1 MSIKRKDNKGRIL
14 RDGEIQKAD
23 GRYEY
28 RYNDVKG
35 VRRSLYSWRLTKSDP
50 VPEGKRQCED
60 LRSLEKAVT
69 KDVLDGIDSKS
80 KATLNSRWE
89 IYISNKPELRETT
102 RDTYYYMY
110 RKYIQDELGGMKIA
124 SISYS
129 VMKAFFNR
137 LIFDLGLK
145 SNSVRS
151 IYTILHPVF
160 KVAVRDGL
168 IRTNPLE
175 GILKELNLDNPKK
188 HGLTEKQQ
196 IAFLNYLDEN
206 YIFRHWKPLFVC
218 LLGTGC
224 RASEMLGLKWS
235 DILWEENLISIT
247 HALSYKNERKDTL
260 TKTESGVRV
269 IPMFQ
274 SVRLALL
281 EEKIRHPGSEYVFV
295 NRSGKPRV
303 PYDINKAIDRILEH
317 YKLEGRTPEIPNF
330 TAHQLRHTFCMRLCE
345 RETDLK
351 LIQEIMGHAKIST
364 TMDIYNESTVDRKK
378 ASFERIESTTDFT
391 TSSRRVM

>member
-218 LLGTGC
+218 LLGTHLKPPVVEPEQAPINIRQPRMTHVICGQ
-224 RASEMLGLKWS
+224 RAASSLNSPVVVM
-235 DILWEENLISIT
+235 N
-247 HALSYKNERKDTL
+247 DT
-260 TKTESGVRV
+260 TW
-269 IPMFQ
+269 
-274 SVRLALL
+274 
-281 EEKIRHPGSEYVFV
+281 
-295 NRSGKPRV
+295 
-303 PYDINKAIDRILEH
+303 NKA
-317 YKLEGRTPEIPNF
+317 
-330 TAHQLRHTFCMRLCE
+330 
-345 RETDLK
+345 
-351 LIQEIMGHAKIST
+351 
-364 TMDIYNESTVDRKK
+364 DRKARSK
-378 ASFERIESTTDFT
+378 P
-391 TSSRRVM
+391 

>member
-1 MSIKRKDNKGRIL
+1 MTKRKDNKGRIL

-23 GRYEY
+23 GRYEF
-28 RYNDVKG
+28 RYQDVNG
-35 VRRSLYSWRLTKSDP
+35 VRRSLYSWKLTDSDP
-50 VPEGKRQCED
+50 LPNGKRAC
-60 LRSLEKAVT
+60 RSLRDLEKVVL
-69 KDVLDGIDSKS
+69 KDVLDGIDSMNR
-80 KATLNSRWE
+80 ATLNSRWE
-89 IYISNKPELRETT
+89 IYISNKSNLREST
-102 RDTYYYMY
+102 RASYKYLYS
-110 RKYIQDELGGMKIA
+110 KYIQDELGGMPVS
-124 SISYS
+124 SIKYS
-129 VMKAFFNR
+129 TVKSFFNK
-137 LIFDLGLK
+137 LIFERGLK
-145 SNSVRS
+145 SNTIRA
-151 IYTILHPVF
+151 IYIVLNPVLT
-160 KVAVRDGL
+160 VSVRDGV
-168 IRTNPLE
+168 IRKNPAE
-175 GILKELNLDNPKK
+175 GVLKELNLDTPKK

-196 IAFLNYLDEN
+196 TAFLKYLDETD
-206 YIFRHWKPLFVC
+206 IFRHWKPLFVC

-224 RASEMLGLKWS
+224 RPSEILGLKWD

-260 TKTESGVRV
+260 TKTKSGVRV

-274 SVRLALL
+274 SVRSALL

-303 PYDINKAIDRILEH
+303 PYDINKAVDRILEH
-317 YKLEGRTPEIPNF
+317 YELEGRKPEIPNF

-364 TMDIYNESTVDRKK
+364 TMDIYNESNVDRKK

-391 TSSRRVM
+391 TNSREVI